1 MHKNNLFIKFR
12 RNRMNRALPIFRFV
26 AFALALVCLI
36 ALPSTN
42 LFGQTISGNLVG
54 TVIDSSGAAVANA
67 DVEITNIGTS
77 VTNRTRTNGGGEYR
91 LGDLIPGS
99 YRVTAKAAGFKAITQ
114 TVDVQ
119 LNRTG
124 TLNLTLVPGSASET
138 IEVSGAAPLLDTTTP
153 QLGTTYE
160 VDTLR
165 SIPTAG
171 AGALGVINL
180 SLLQAGVGSSGGV
193 GAGVG

>member
-1 MHKNNLFIKFR
+1 MHKKFSFIQVR
-12 RNRMNRALPIFRFV
+12 RNRMNRALPILRFV

-36 ALPSTN
+36 ALPSVN
-42 LFGQTISGNLVG
+42 LIGQTISGNLVG
-54 TVIDSSGAAVANA
+54 TVIDSTGAAIANA
-67 DVEITNIGTS
+67 DVEITNLGTS
-77 VTNRTRTNGGGEYR
+77 VTNRTKTNGSGEYR
-91 LGDLIPGS
+91 LADLIPGS
-99 YRVTAKAAGFKAITQ
+99 YRVTAKASGFKTITQ
-114 TVDVQ
+114 TVDIQ

-138 IEVSGAAPLLDTTTP
+138 VEVSGAPPLIDTTTP

-171 AGALGVINL
+171 AGALGV
-180 SLLQAGVGSSGGV
+180 
-193 GAGVG
+193 